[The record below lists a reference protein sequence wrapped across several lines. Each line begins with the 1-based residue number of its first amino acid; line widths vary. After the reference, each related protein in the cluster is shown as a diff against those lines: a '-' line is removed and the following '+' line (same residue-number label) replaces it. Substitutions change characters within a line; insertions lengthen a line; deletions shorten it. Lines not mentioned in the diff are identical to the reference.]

1 MSAGRRVCRVHVY
14 VEHRQRIRQ
23 NGSPPLLVLQGPH
36 AVRALLPFLSRYEY
50 QHDPETLAIRRR
62 REAAEADRKAR
73 VSELPFKPANPAK
86 KGGFGVPNTTIS
98 KGKGVAGEWEYVI
111 PTVDP
116 KPEGDE
122 EKKDTTPFRPT
133 NKFASQRIEKI
144 EYIHD
149 PEVPKL
155 QKEAAT
161 KKAERERL
169 QSTGPWKP
177 NIAYKTDMVRSIVRM
192 NLR

>member
-1 MSAGRRVCRVHVY
+1 VRLLTVHAASGCPLTA
-14 VEHRQRIRQ
+14 HA
-23 NGSPPLLVLQGPH
+23 SPPLTPS
-36 AVRALLPFLSRYEY
+36 APCRYEY
-50 QHDPETLAIRRR
+50 QHDPEGLLQQKR

-73 VSELPFKPANPAK
+73 VSELPFKPVNPPK

-111 PTVDP
+111 PAPAP
-116 KPEGDE
+116 KSEGGSE
-122 EKKDTTPFRPT
+122 EKKDLTPFRPT

-144 EYIHD
+144 DYIHD
-149 PEVPKL
+149 PEGPKL
-155 QKEAAT
+155 QKESEK

-169 QSTGPWKP
+169 QAIGAWKP
-177 NIAYKTDMVRSIVRM
+177 TIGYKTDMVRSIVRM